1 MSIALLFPGQ
11 GSQHDG
17 FLNALPDHAAVRETM
32 IEASDLL
39 GLDVLTLDTE
49 AALDST
55 VTTQL
60 TLVIAGTAFARF
72 CAAAQIKPAAVAGIS
87 VGSYA
92 AAITAESIDLS
103 TALTLVRRR
112 AELMEAT
119 FPAGSHGMAVVDGL
133 RVPTLRSL
141 LQETPLTIAN
151 YNSES
156 QHVVAGDLKALHL
169 FLQRAAEAGAHTA
182 KLLRMSVASH
192 TSVLLAA
199 AHQLSELA
207 TQMPVHKPRI
217 PLYSNRDARPLLT
230 AEAVRDELVFNMAY
244 PVRWHDIVTALGG
257 IDITLFLEAPPGHTL
272 THLASHILP
281 EIPSLAAEKTRWD
294 VILRSARRSL

>member
-17 FLNALPDHAAVRETM
+17 FLNALPDHVAVRET
-32 IEASDLL
+32 IAEASTLL
-39 GLDVLTLDTE
+39 GLGALTLDTE
-49 AALDST
+49 AALEST

-60 TLVIAGTAFARF
+60 ALVIAGAAFARF
-72 CAAAQIKPAAVAGIS
+72 CAAEQIKPAAVAGIS
-87 VGSYA
+87 VGSYS
-92 AAITAESIDLS
+92 AAIAAESIDLP

-112 AELMEAT
+112 AELMEST

-133 RVPTLRSL
+133 RLTTLRSL
-141 LQETPLTIAN
+141 LQETPLPIAN

-156 QHVVAGDLKALHL
+156 QHVVAGDLKVLQH
-169 FLQRAAEAGAHTA
+169 FLQRATEAGAHTA

-192 TSVLLAA
+192 TSELLAV
-199 AHQLSELA
+199 AHQLSDLA
-207 TQMPVHKPRI
+207 RRMPVHPPRI

-257 IDITLFLEAPPGHTL
+257 IGTTLFLEAPPGHTL
-272 THLASHILP
+272 THLAAHILP
-281 EIPSLAAEKTRWD
+281 EVPSLAAEKTRWD